1 MMNQSR
7 RRCVEPV
14 ETDEMILASKFIVTV
29 IPKGCHD
36 SGEIYDTP
44 TGFVKTVKI
53 AINISLPRSSI

>member
-14 ETDEMILASKFIVTV
+14 ETDEMILASV